1 MASQPELKGGEF
13 QSISRMV
20 GWGAWGP
27 PPMVLLTRGT
37 ADLALECDLVI
48 REEEGYKVEIA

>member
-1 MASQPELKGGEF
+1 MASQPELNGGEF
-13 QSISRMV
+13 QPISHMV
-20 GWGAWGP
+20 GLGAWGP
-27 PPMVLLTRGT
+27 PLVFLLTRGT